1 MRGKYDVIVFRK
13 YLINNYSFT
22 LLSFNLVPRVK
33 IRFAYTLA
41 KWGFCNKVNGSI
53 LPWALPAYFFLINLG
68 PACFY
73 LCICEAVALDGS
85 KSEIFVLSLSLSLP
99 PLFFSPIKNFS
110 LCYSFEYLATV
121 VETFSLISDYILS
134 ILTDR
139 FYCLVLCQYYSG

>member
-1 MRGKYDVIVFRK
+1 MVLSCLGPC
-13 YLINNYSFT
+13 
-22 LLSFNLVPRVK
+22 LLF
-33 IRFAYTLA
+33 F
-41 KWGFCNKVNGSI
+41 I
-53 LPWALPAYFFLINLG
+53 LFLINLG
-68 PACFY
+68 PDCFY

-85 KSEIFVLSLSLSLP
+85 KSEIFVLSLSLSLSLP

-139 FYCLVLCQYYSG
+139 FYCLVVCQYYSG

>member
-1 MRGKYDVIVFRK
+1 MRGKYDVIVFQK

-33 IRFAYTLA
+33 NRFAYTLA

-53 LPWALPAYFFLINLG
+53 LPWALPAFICAFVKLLRWMGPSLKFL
-68 PACFY
+68 F
-73 LCICEAVALDGS
+73 S
-85 KSEIFVLSLSLSLP
+85 LSLSLSLP

-134 ILTDR
+134 IHTDR
-139 FYCLVLCQYYSG
+139 FYGDGLG